1 MEDFMVGKSDIE
13 SLREILNKLSE
24 NMDVLDEKGRQLLQK
39 TSEEMDKL
47 LLEYM
52 TGNEGAE
59 YEI

>member
-39 TSEEMDKL
+39 TSEEMDRL

-52 TGNEGAE
+52 TCNEGAE

>member
-1 MEDFMVGKSDIE
+1 MVGKSDIE